1 MQKNMAENCFHCK
14 QRIEEERIEFDQKEF
29 CCQGCKTVYEV
40 LNINN
45 LSEYYNINQDAGVR
59 PDARGNH
66 QFDFLNTQEIFD
78 KVVDFSD
85 DGITVVTFEVPV
97 IHCTSCIWLLESLET
112 INPSIISS
120 HVNFTKKTVQVTFK
134 DTEIKLGDVAR
145 LMTNLGYKPSINL
158 KSIDKTKTSKVDRSL
173 VSKLVVAGFCFGNIM
188 LLSFPEYVEVF
199 GEVKEQW
206 LDENKDYF
214 RWAMFILALPVF
226 FYSSTD
232 YFKSAWQGLK
242 NKYINLDVPIAL
254 GIIVIFFK
262 STYDIVFDLSPG
274 YFDTLASLLFLM
286 LTGKWFQQQTI
297 KSLAFDRD
305 YKSFYPVAVARLEDG
320 VEQPILLSELKKGD
334 RILIRNEEIIPADA
348 ILIKGEAMIDNS
360 FVTGESRLIP
370 KKSGDKI
377 FAGGKQSG
385 HAIELEIVSEVD
397 QSYLTQLWNNDAFNK
412 QESELN
418 ALTNHI
424 SQYFTIIILVITL
437 IAAITW
443 WFINP
448 SLILKVV
455 TSILIIACPCALGL
469 SSPFIL
475 GNIMRILGNK
485 KFYVKNTA
493 TIENLSKVTD
503 IVFDKTGTITEND
516 DANISYEGEA
526 ISTDLQI
533 LIRSLLRNSNHPLSR
548 TLHRKLNVND
558 QAIVVDYE
566 EVVGKG
572 QQAMVDGRFIK
583 VGSRSFVNADG
594 NTSLNQ
600 TEVYI
605 AIDNK
610 VYGKYVYKNR
620 YRKGL
625 NELIN
630 QLSAYRLHI
639 LSGDNDSEKEY
650 LQSIFPQ
657 NAQLMFNQSP
667 ADKLNYIK
675 LLELEGKKVLM
686 LGDGLNDAGALKQS
700 TVGISVSD
708 DMNSFSPSCDG
719 ILDAR
724 MFKFIPD
731 FLYLS
736 KKSVNLIV
744 VAFIISFAYNII
756 GLAFA
761 ISGYLEPVV
770 AAILMPISSVSV
782 LLFATISTR
791 MIDYLH
797 RWNLE

>member
-1 MQKNMAENCFHCK
+1 MADNCFHCG
-14 QRIEEERIEFDQKEF
+14 QGIEEERIEFDQKDF

-40 LNINN
+40 LNVNN
-45 LSEYYNINQDAGVR
+45 LSDYYNLNQNAGVR
-59 PDARGNH
+59 PDGRGDH
-66 QFDFLNTQEIFD
+66 QFDFLNTKEIFD

-85 DGITVVTFEVPV
+85 GGIAVVTFEVPV

-112 INPSIISS
+112 INNAIISS
-120 HVNFTKKTVQVTFK
+120 SVNFTKKSVQITFREE
-134 DTEIKLGDVAR
+134 DIKLGDVAR
-145 LMTNLGYKPSINL
+145 LMTNLGYKPSVNL
-158 KSIDKTKTSKVDRSL
+158 KSIDKKEKTKTDRSL

-206 LDENKDYF
+206 LEENKNYF
-214 RWAMFILALPVF
+214 RWAMFFLSLPVF
-226 FYSSTD
+226 FYSATD
-232 YFKSAWQGLK
+232 YFRSAWQGLK

-305 YKSFYPVAVARLEDG
+305 YKSFYPVAVARLDEG

-334 RILIRNEEIIPADA
+334 RILVRNEEIIPADA
-348 ILIKGEAMIDNS
+348 ILIRGEAMIDNS

-385 HAIELEIVSEVD
+385 HAIELEIISEVN
-397 QSYLTQLWNNDAFNK
+397 QSYLTQLWNNDAFSK

-418 ALTNHI
+418 AFTNYI
-424 SQYFTIIILVITL
+424 SHYFTLIILGITL
-437 IAAITW
+437 VSAIVW
-443 WFINP
+443 WFLDP

-475 GNIMRILGNK
+475 GNIMRVFGNK

-493 TIENLSKVTD
+493 SIENLAKVTD
-503 IVFDKTGTITEND
+503 IVFDKTGTITESD
-516 DANISYEGEA
+516 DANISYEGSEL
-526 ISTDLQI
+526 STDFQI
-533 LIRSLLRNSNHPLSR
+533 LVRSLLRNSNHPLSR

-558 QAIVVDYE
+558 QADVQNYE
-566 EVVGKG
+566 EIVGKG
-572 QQAMVDGRFIK
+572 QQAVVNGRLIK
-583 VGSRSFVNADG
+583 VGSRSFVNAEG
-594 NTSLNQ
+594 VSSLNQ

-605 AIDNK
+605 SIDNH

-620 YRKGL
+620 YRNGLEGLISQLKGF
-625 NELIN
+625 N
-630 QLSAYRLHI
+630 LHI
-639 LSGDNDSEKEY
+639 LSGDNDSEKEF
-650 LQSIFPQ
+650 LQTIFPV
-657 NAQLMFNQSP
+657 NTSLKFNQSP
-667 ADKLNYIK
+667 TDKLEYIK
-675 LLELEGKKVLM
+675 KLEDEGKKVLM

-700 TVGISVSD
+700 TVGITISD
-708 DMNSFSPSCDG
+708 DMNSFTPSCDG

-724 MFKFIPD
+724 NFKLIPD
-731 FLYLS
+731 FISLS
-736 KKSVNLIV
+736 KRSMRLILI
-744 VAFIISFAYNII
+744 AFIISFAYNII

-761 ISGYLEPVV
+761 VTGYLEPVV
-770 AAILMPISSVSV
+770 AAILMPVSSVSV
-782 LLFATISTR
+782 LLFATASTR
-791 MIDYLH
+791 ISDYLH
-797 RWNLE
+797 KWNLE

>member
-1 MQKNMAENCFHCK
+1 MAENCFHCR
-14 QRIEEERIEFDQKEF
+14 QIIEEERIEFDQKEF

-40 LNINN
+40 LNTNN
-45 LSEYYNINQDAGVR
+45 LSEYYKINDGAGVR

-66 QFDFLNTQEIFD
+66 QFDFLNTKEIFD

-85 DGITVVTFEVPV
+85 DGITLVSFEVPV
-97 IHCTSCIWLLESLET
+97 IHCTSCVWLLESLET
-112 INPSIISS
+112 INPAIISS
-120 HVNFTKKTVQVTFK
+120 NVNFTKKTVQVTFK
-134 DTEIKLGDVAR
+134 EEEIKLGDVAR
-145 LMTNLGYKPSINL
+145 LMTNLGYKPAISL
-158 KSIDKTKTSKVDRSL
+158 KSIEKSKKSKIDRSL

-206 LDENKDYF
+206 LDDNKGYF

-232 YFKSAWQGLK
+232 YFISAWQGVK

-262 STYDIVFDLSPG
+262 STYDIIFDLSPG

-305 YKSFYPVAVARLEDG
+305 YKSFYPVAVAKLVDG
-320 VEQPILLSELKKGD
+320 LEQPILLSDLKKGD
-334 RILIRNEEIIPADA
+334 RILVRNEEIIPADA

-385 HAIELEIVSEVD
+385 HAIELEIISEVN
-397 QSYLTQLWNNDAFNK
+397 QSYLTQLWNNDAFSK
-412 QESELN
+412 EESELN
-418 ALTNHI
+418 AFTNYI
-424 SQYFTIIILVITL
+424 SHYFTIIILAITL
-437 IAAITW
+437 ISAIVW
-443 WFINP
+443 AFIDS

-455 TSILIIACPCALGL
+455 TSILIIACPCAVGL

-475 GNIMRILGNK
+475 GNVMRIFGNK

-493 TIENLSKVTD
+493 TIENLAKVTD
-503 IVFDKTGTITEND
+503 VVFDKTGTITEND
-516 DANISYEGEA
+516 DSNISYEGKEL
-526 ISTDLQI
+526 STEFQI
-533 LIRSLLRNSNHPLSR
+533 LVRSLLRNSNHPLSR

-558 QAIVVDYE
+558 QALVENYE

-572 QQAMVDGRFIK
+572 QQAVVDGIEIK

-594 NTSLNQ
+594 KASLNQ
-600 TEVYI
+600 TEVYVSI
-605 AIDNK
+605 NQE

-625 NELIN
+625 NELIS
-630 QLSAYRLHI
+630 QLSNYQLHI

-650 LQSIFPQ
+650 LKSIFPDD
-657 NAQLMFNQSP
+657 AHLMFNQSP
-667 ADKLNYIK
+667 SDKLEYVK
-675 LLELEGKKVLM
+675 LLELEGRKVLM

-700 TVGISVSD
+700 TVGISISD

-724 MFKFIPD
+724 MFKIVPD
-731 FLYLS
+731 FLFLS
-736 KKSVNLIV
+736 KKSLSLIKI
-744 VAFIISFAYNII
+744 AFIISFAYNII
-756 GLAFA
+756 GLSFA

-791 MIDYLH
+791 LTDYFH
-797 RWNLE
+797 KWNLE

>member
-1 MQKNMAENCFHCK
+1 MAENCFHCR
-14 QRIEEERIEFDQKEF
+14 QRIEEERIEFDQKAF

-45 LSEYYNINQDAGVR
+45 LSEYYNINQGAGVR
-59 PDARGNH
+59 PDARGDH
-66 QFDFLNTQEIFD
+66 QFDFLNTKEIFD

-85 DGITVVTFEVPV
+85 DGVTVVTFEVPV

-112 INPSIISS
+112 INPAVISS
-120 HVNFTKKTVQVTFK
+120 HVNFTKKTVQITFHHE
-134 DTEIKLGDVAR
+134 EISLGDVAR
-145 LMTNLGYKPSINL
+145 LMTNLGYKPSISL
-158 KSIDKTKTSKVDRSL
+158 KSIDKKKHSKVDRSL

-188 LLSFPEYVEVF
+188 LLSFPEYVDFF

-206 LDENKDYF
+206 LEENKGFF
-214 RWAMFILALPVF
+214 RWAMFFLSLPVF

-232 YFKSAWQGLK
+232 YFRSAWQGLK
-242 NKYINLDVPIAL
+242 NKHINLDVPIAL
-254 GIIVIFFK
+254 GILVIFFK
-262 STYDIVFDLSPG
+262 STYDIIFDLSPG
-274 YFDTLASLLFLM
+274 YFDTLAALLFLM

-305 YKSFYPVAVARLEDG
+305 YKSFYPVAVARLDHG
-320 VEQPILLSELKKGD
+320 NEQPILLSDLKKGD
-334 RILIRNEEIIPADA
+334 RILVRNEEIIPADA

-385 HAIELEIVSEVD
+385 HAIELEIISEVN
-397 QSYLTQLWNNDAFNK
+397 QSYLTQLWNNDAFSK

-424 SQYFTIIILVITL
+424 SQYFTLIILGITF
-437 IAAITW
+437 ISAIYW
-443 WFINP
+443 WIMDP

-475 GNIMRILGNK
+475 GNILRIFGNK

-493 TIENLSKVTD
+493 AIENLAKVTD
-503 IVFDKTGTITEND
+503 IVFDKTGTITESD
-516 DANISYEGEA
+516 DANISYEGNDL
-526 ISTDLQI
+526 STELQV
-533 LIRSLLRNSNHPLSR
+533 LVRSLLRNSNHPLSR
-548 TLHRKLNVND
+548 TLYRKLNVND
-558 QAIVVDYE
+558 FAMVEQYE
-566 EVVGKG
+566 EIVGKG
-572 QQAMVDGRFIK
+572 QQAIVDGQFVK
-583 VGSRSFVNADG
+583 VGSRSFVEAEG
-594 NTSLNQ
+594 VTSLNQ

-605 AIDNK
+605 SINGT

-625 NELIN
+625 NELIQ
-630 QLSAYRLHI
+630 QLGQYQLHI

-650 LQSIFPQ
+650 LETIFPS
-657 NAQLMFNQSP
+657 NAVLQFNQSP
-667 ADKLNYIK
+667 ADKLEYIK
-675 LLELEGKKVLM
+675 TLEGQGKKVLM

-700 TVGISVSD
+700 TVGISISD

-724 MFKFIPD
+724 KFKLISD

-736 KKSVNLIV
+736 KHSIKLIWI
-744 VAFIISFAYNII
+744 AFVISFAYNII

-761 ISGYLEPVV
+761 VTGYLEPVV

-782 LLFATISTR
+782 LIFATASTR
-791 MIDYLH
+791 LAEYFH
-797 RWNLE
+797 KWNLE

>member
-1 MQKNMAENCFHCK
+1 MADNCFHCG
-14 QRIEEERIEFDQKEF
+14 QEIEEERIQFDQKEF

-40 LNINN
+40 LNVNN
-45 LSEYYNINQDAGVR
+45 LSEYYNLNHNAGVR
-59 PDARGNH
+59 PDARGDH
-66 QFDFLNTQEIFD
+66 QFDFLNTKEIFD

-112 INPSIISS
+112 INQSVISS
-120 HVNFTKKTVQVTFK
+120 NVNFTKKTVQITFR
-134 DTEIKLGDVAR
+134 DEEITLGDVAR
-145 LMTNLGYKPSINL
+145 LMTNLGYKPAISL
-158 KSIDKTKTSKVDRSL
+158 KSIDKKEKPKADRAL
-173 VSKLVVAGFCFGNIM
+173 VSKLVIAGFCFGNIM

-206 LDENKDYF
+206 LEENKGFF
-214 RWAMFILALPVF
+214 RWAMFFLSLPVF

-232 YFKSAWQGLK
+232 YFQSAWQGLK
-242 NKYINLDVPIAL
+242 NKYINLDIPIAL

-262 STYDIVFDLSPG
+262 STYDIILDISPG
-274 YFDTLASLLFLM
+274 YFDTLAALLFLM
-286 LTGKWFQQQTI
+286 LTGKWFQQQTV

-305 YKSFYPVAVARLEDG
+305 YKSFYPVAVARLEK
-320 VEQPILLSELKKGD
+320 EIETPILLSELKKGD
-334 RILIRNEEIIPADA
+334 RILVRNEEIIPADA

-385 HAIELEIVSEVD
+385 HAIELEIISEVN
-397 QSYLTQLWNNDAFNK
+397 QSYLTQLWNNDAFSK

-424 SQYFTIIILVITL
+424 SHYFTIIILGITL
-437 IAAITW
+437 ISAITW
-443 WFINP
+443 WIIDP

-475 GNIMRILGNK
+475 GNIMRVFGNK
-485 KFYVKNTA
+485 RFYIKNTS
-493 TIENLSKVTD
+493 TIENLAKITD
-503 IVFDKTGTITEND
+503 VVFDKTGTITESD
-516 DANISYEGEA
+516 DSNISYEGKVLSSEN
-526 ISTDLQI
+526 QVVV
-533 LIRSLLRNSNHPLSR
+533 RSLLRNSNHPLSR

-558 QAIVVDYE
+558 QLHVDDYKE
-566 EVVGKG
+566 IIGKG
-572 QQAMVDGRFIK
+572 QQGFVEGKLVK
-583 VGSRSFVNADG
+583 VGSRSFVNAEG
-594 NTSLNQ
+594 KSSINQ

-605 AIDNK
+605 SIDNV

-630 QLSAYRLHI
+630 QLSNYKLHI
-639 LSGDNDSEKEY
+639 LSGDNDSERDF
-650 LQSIFPQ
+650 LLSIFPE
-657 NAQLMFNQSP
+657 NATLKFNQSP
-667 ADKLNYIK
+667 ADKLDYIK
-675 LLELEGKKVLM
+675 NMEADGKKVLM

-700 TVGISVSD
+700 TVGISISD

-724 MFKFIPD
+724 NFKLIPD
-731 FLYLS
+731 FLSLS
-736 KKSVNLIV
+736 KTSMRLIIM
-744 VAFIISFAYNII
+744 AFIISFGYNII

-761 ISGYLEPVV
+761 VTGYLEPVV

-782 LLFATISTR
+782 LLFATATTRIS
-791 MIDYLH
+791 DYIH
-797 RWNLE
+797 KWNLE

>member
-1 MQKNMAENCFHCK
+1 MAENCFHCR

-85 DGITVVTFEVPV
+85 DGVTVVTFEVPV

-112 INPSIISS
+112 INPAIISS
-120 HVNFTKKTVQVTFK
+120 HVNFTKKTVQITFRQE
-134 DTEIKLGDVAR
+134 EIKLGDVAR
-145 LMTNLGYKPSINL
+145 LMTNLGYKPSVSL
-158 KSIDKTKTSKVDRSL
+158 KSIEKTKKSKADRSL
-173 VSKLVVAGFCFGNIM
+173 VSKLVIAGFAFGNIM
-188 LLSFPEYVEVF
+188 LLSFPEYVEFF

-206 LDENKDYF
+206 LEENKGYF
-214 RWAMFILALPVF
+214 RWAMFVLSLPVF

-262 STYDIVFDLSPG
+262 SIYDIVLDLSPG
-274 YFDTLASLLFLM
+274 YFDTLAALLFLM

-305 YKSFYPVAVARLEDG
+305 YKSFYPVAVAKINDG

-334 RILIRNEEIIPADA
+334 RILVRNEEIIPADA

-385 HAIELEIVSEVD
+385 HAIELEIISEVN

-424 SQYFTIIILVITL
+424 SQFFTIIILGITL
-437 IAAITW
+437 ISAFAW
-443 WFINP
+443 WYIDS

-475 GNIMRILGNK
+475 GNIMRIFGNK
-485 KFYVKNTA
+485 KFYIKNTA
-493 TIENLSKVTD
+493 TIENFAKVTD
-503 IVFDKTGTITEND
+503 IVFDKTGTITESD
-516 DANISYEGEA
+516 DANVSYEGKDL
-526 ISTDLQI
+526 STELQV
-533 LIRSLLRNSNHPLSR
+533 LVRSLLRNSNHPLSR

-558 QAIVVDYE
+558 QSFVEDYQE
-566 EVVGKG
+566 IIGKG
-572 QQAMVDGRFIK
+572 QQAKVEGKFIK
-583 VGSRSFVNADG
+583 VGSRSFVGADG
-594 NTSLNQ
+594 STSINQ

-605 AIDNK
+605 SIDGD

-620 YRKGL
+620 YRQGL

-630 QLSAYRLHI
+630 QLSNYKLHI

-650 LQSIFPQ
+650 LQTIFPE

-667 ADKLNYIK
+667 ADKLEYIK
-675 LLELEGKKVLM
+675 KLETEGKKVLM

-700 TVGISVSD
+700 TVGVSISD

-719 ILDAR
+719 ILDAK
-724 MFKFIPD
+724 MFKLIPD
-731 FLYLS
+731 FLHLS
-736 KKSVNLIV
+736 KHSMKLIKI
-744 VAFIISFAYNII
+744 AFIISFAYNII

-761 ISGYLEPVV
+761 VTGFLEPVV
-770 AAILMPISSVSV
+770 AAILMPVSSVSV
-782 LLFATISTR
+782 LLFATASTR
-791 MIDYLH
+791 LADYFH
-797 RWNLE
+797 KWNLE

>member
-1 MQKNMAENCFHCK
+1 MAENCFHCR
-14 QRIEEERIEFDQKEF
+14 QRIEEERIEFDQKAF

-40 LNINN
+40 LNMNN
-45 LSEYYNINQDAGVR
+45 LSEYYNLNQDAGVR
-59 PDARGNH
+59 PDARGDH
-66 QFDFLNTQEIFD
+66 QFDFLNTKEIFD

-85 DGITVVTFEVPV
+85 DGISVVTFEVPV

-112 INPSIISS
+112 INPAIISS
-120 HVNFTKKTVQVTFK
+120 HVNFTKKTVQITFRHE
-134 DTEIKLGDVAR
+134 EIKLGDVAR
-145 LMTNLGYKPSINL
+145 LMTNLGYKPSVNL
-158 KSIDKTKTSKVDRSL
+158 KSIEKSKKPKTDRSL
-173 VSKLVVAGFCFGNIM
+173 ISKLVVAGFCFGNIM

-199 GEVKEQW
+199 GNVKEQW
-206 LDENKDYF
+206 LDQNKHYF
-214 RWAMFILALPVF
+214 RWAMFVLALPVF

-262 STYDIVFDLSPG
+262 STYDIIFDLSPG

-305 YKSFYPVAVARLEDG
+305 YKSFYPVAVARLDG
-320 VEQPILLSELKKGD
+320 EVEQPILLSDLKKGD
-334 RILIRNEEIIPADA
+334 RILVRNEEIIPADA

-385 HAIELEIVSEVD
+385 HAIELEIISEVD

-418 ALTNHI
+418 AFTNHI
-424 SQYFTIIILVITL
+424 SQYFTLIILGVTL
-437 IAAITW
+437 IAGIVW
-443 WFINP
+443 WFIDP

-475 GNIMRILGNK
+475 GNIMRIFGNK

-493 TIENLSKVTD
+493 TIENLAKVTD

-516 DANISYEGEA
+516 DANISYEGKE
-526 ISTDLQI
+526 ISLAMQV
-533 LIRSLLRNSNHPLSR
+533 LVRSLLRNSNHPLSR

-558 QAIVVDYE
+558 NALVDNYE

-572 QQAMVDGRFIK
+572 QQGFVDGK
-583 VGSRSFVNADG
+583 WVQVGSRSFVKAAG
-594 NTSLNQ
+594 VTSVNQ

-605 AIDNK
+605 AIDGE

-625 NELIN
+625 NEIIA
-630 QLSAYRLHI
+630 QLAPYQLHI
-639 LSGDNDSEKEY
+639 LSGDNDSEREF
-650 LQSIFPQ
+650 LQTVFPTH
-657 NAQLMFNQSP
+657 AKLMFNQSP
-667 ADKLNYIK
+667 SDKLDYIK
-675 LLELEGKKVLM
+675 TLEAEGKKVLM

-700 TVGISVSD
+700 SVGISISD

-724 MFKFIPD
+724 NFKLIPD
-731 FLYLS
+731 FISIS
-736 KKSVNLIV
+736 KRAMRLILI
-744 VAFIISFAYNII
+744 AFIISFAYNII
-756 GLAFA
+756 GLSFA
-761 ISGYLEPVV
+761 ITGYLEPVV

-791 MIDYLH
+791 LTDYLY

>member
-1 MQKNMAENCFHCK
+1 MAENCFHCK

>member
-1 MQKNMAENCFHCK
+1 MADNCFHCG
-14 QRIEEERIEFDQKEF
+14 QEIEEERIQFDQKEF

-40 LNINN
+40 LNVNN
-45 LSEYYNINQDAGVR
+45 LSEYYNLNHNAGVR
-59 PDARGNH
+59 PDARGDH
-66 QFDFLNTQEIFD
+66 QFDFLNTKEIFD

-112 INPSIISS
+112 INQSVISS
-120 HVNFTKKTVQVTFK
+120 NVNFTKKTVQITFR
-134 DTEIKLGDVAR
+134 DEEITLGDVAR
-145 LMTNLGYKPSINL
+145 LMTNLGYKPAISL
-158 KSIDKTKTSKVDRSL
+158 KSIDKKEKPKADRAL
-173 VSKLVVAGFCFGNIM
+173 VSKLVIAGFCFGNIM

-206 LDENKDYF
+206 LEENKGFF
-214 RWAMFILALPVF
+214 RWAMFFLSLPVF

-232 YFKSAWQGLK
+232 YFQSAWQGLK
-242 NKYINLDVPIAL
+242 NKYINLDIPIAL

-262 STYDIVFDLSPG
+262 STYDIILDISPG
-274 YFDTLASLLFLM
+274 YFDTLAALLFLM
-286 LTGKWFQQQTI
+286 LTGKWFQQQTV

-305 YKSFYPVAVARLEDG
+305 YKSFYPVAVARLEK
-320 VEQPILLSELKKGD
+320 EIETPILLSELKKGD
-334 RILIRNEEIIPADA
+334 RILVRNEEIIPADA

-385 HAIELEIVSEVD
+385 HAIELEIISEVN
-397 QSYLTQLWNNDAFNK
+397 QSYLTQLWNNDAFSK

-424 SQYFTIIILVITL
+424 SHYFTIIILGITL
-437 IAAITW
+437 ISAITW
-443 WFINP
+443 WIIDP

-475 GNIMRILGNK
+475 GNIMRVFGNK
-485 KFYVKNTA
+485 RFYIKNTS
-493 TIENLSKVTD
+493 TIENLAKITD
-503 IVFDKTGTITEND
+503 VVFDKTGTITESD
-516 DANISYEGEA
+516 DSNISYEGKVLSSENQV
-526 ISTDLQI
+526 IV
-533 LIRSLLRNSNHPLSR
+533 RSLLRNSNHPLSR

-558 QAIVVDYE
+558 QLHVDDYKE
-566 EVVGKG
+566 IIGKG
-572 QQAMVDGRFIK
+572 QQGFVEGKLVK
-583 VGSRSFVNADG
+583 VGSRSFVNAEG
-594 NTSLNQ
+594 KSSINQ

-605 AIDNK
+605 SIDNV

-630 QLSAYRLHI
+630 QLSNYKLHI
-639 LSGDNDSEKEY
+639 LSGDNDSERDF
-650 LQSIFPQ
+650 LLSIFPE
-657 NAQLMFNQSP
+657 NATLKFNQSP
-667 ADKLNYIK
+667 ADKLDYIK
-675 LLELEGKKVLM
+675 NMEADGKKVLM

-700 TVGISVSD
+700 TVGISISD

-724 MFKFIPD
+724 NFKLIPD
-731 FLYLS
+731 FLSLS
-736 KKSVNLIV
+736 KTSMRLIII
-744 VAFIISFAYNII
+744 AFIISFGYNII

-761 ISGYLEPVV
+761 VTGYLEPVV

-782 LLFATISTR
+782 LLFATATTRIS
-791 MIDYLH
+791 DYIH
-797 RWNLE
+797 KWNLE